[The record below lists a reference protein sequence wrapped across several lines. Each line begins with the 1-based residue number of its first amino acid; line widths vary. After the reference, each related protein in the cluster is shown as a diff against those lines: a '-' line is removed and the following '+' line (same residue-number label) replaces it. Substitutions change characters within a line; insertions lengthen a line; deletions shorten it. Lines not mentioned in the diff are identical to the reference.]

1 MSDLLRPGQIFAGR
15 YRIDRFLAKGG
26 FGAVYVA
33 EQIETELRVALKVL
47 WPHVLYS
54 QDTVEKFKLEARIAG
69 RVGSEHIVRVLDAG
83 FDEAAQMPFLAMELL
98 VGDNL
103 ESLVVSRGP
112 LSPNEVVTYFRQVAS
127 ALDKAHGYVD
137 KDGAPRPIVHR
148 DLKPENL
155 FLFRREAGDPI
166 IKILD
171 FGIAKVLSD
180 STKMS
185 QDVKG
190 TPLYMAFEQASSG
203 RITGQTDIW
212 PLGLIAFFLLTG
224 RCYWRSANAAE
235 ASLTQLFGEVL
246 SLPIEPPTLR
256 AAELGASGLIT
267 PGFDAWFERC
277 VNRDAARRFSTAG
290 ECAATLANVLLG
302 VPMPQSTGSPSLA
315 SGPYQPSPVSGN
327 SPTVAVATSTPGIG
341 NTDQSLSL
349 AQTKSAPG
357 GARRF
362 SVGLLASLALVS
374 VAVGVTWFTVR
385 RASSEAKGAA
395 SASAAAASTP
405 AEARPLQQATNT
417 PLTPSSVVGGAQI
430 GVQPP
435 ASASV
440 PAAGAP
446 SLTPTNSADRAQKSP
461 KDSALK
467 PTQVRSAAVKAST
480 PSPPPVERGP
490 APPPLV
496 PR

>member
-33 EQIETELRVALKVL
+33 EQIETELSVALKVL

-103 ESLVVSRGP
+103 ESLVGSSGP
-112 LSPNEVVTYFRQVAS
+112 LSPNEVVTYFRQIAS

-137 KDGAPRPIVHR
+137 KDGSARPIVHR

-190 TPLYMAFEQASSG
+190 TPLYMAFEQAASG

-246 SLPIEPPTLR
+246 SLPIEPPTRR
-256 AAELGASGLIT
+256 AAELGANGAI
-267 PGFDAWFERC
+267 PPAFDAWFDRC
-277 VNRDAARRFSTAG
+277 VNRDATRRFSTAG

-302 VPMPQSTGSPSLA
+302 VPMPQATGSA
-315 SGPYQPSPVSGN
+315 SGPRQSPFASASSPV
-327 SPTVAVATSTPGIG
+327 VAVATSAPGIG

-349 AQTKSAPG
+349 AQTKSAPS

-362 SVGLLASLALVS
+362 SLGLLASLVVVS
-374 VAVGVTWFTVR
+374 AAVGVTLFAVR
-385 RASSEAKGAA
+385 RAPSDAKSAA
-395 SASAAAASTP
+395 SASGSSAPTP
-405 AEARPLQQATNT
+405 AEARSSIPLAPGSVIGSAPTSAQPSASASASASANGATS
-417 PLTPSSVVGGAQI
+417 L
-430 GVQPP
+430 PP
-435 ASASV
+435 ASSAGPKPQKDVTVKQSKP
-440 PAAGAP
+440 PAALKG
-446 SLTPTNSADRAQKSP
+446 PT
-461 KDSALK
+461 
-467 PTQVRSAAVKAST
+467 
-480 PSPPPVERGP
+480 PPPPVVERGP